1 VKKIPYALCQE
12 DFKLATG
19 LETPIQL
26 LYSGI
31 LLCLLSAAGYIL
43 FRKAQVRYEL
53 GDAAKILGEK
63 IRSGNARSPD
73 YFELGAIMMRLKLY
87 SQATSNLENCIKYWD
102 YEQIELAQVYNAL
115 GFAYMETNLLDKAT
129 AAYLEAVR
137 LQPGYTTARNNLG
150 KIFET
155 KKGLGALLIATKQH

>member
-1 VKKIPYALCQE
+1 M
-12 DFKLATG
+12 G
-19 LETPIQL
+19 
-26 LYSGI
+26 
-31 LLCLLSAAGYIL
+31 
-43 FRKAQVRYEL
+43 L

-137 LQPGYTTARNNLG
+137 LQPGYTTVWNNLG
-150 KIFET
+150 KTFER
-155 KKGLGALLIATKQH
+155 KKDFRRALDCYEETLAFDKDNIVAIQQKKYCE